1 MAAGTAL
8 GAAPRSFAW
17 VALGGNLDDLSSTEA
32 KIAIAL
38 LVVMAVVGAF
48 LARRQLAGER
58 PA

>member
-1 MAAGTAL
+1 
-8 GAAPRSFAW
+8 